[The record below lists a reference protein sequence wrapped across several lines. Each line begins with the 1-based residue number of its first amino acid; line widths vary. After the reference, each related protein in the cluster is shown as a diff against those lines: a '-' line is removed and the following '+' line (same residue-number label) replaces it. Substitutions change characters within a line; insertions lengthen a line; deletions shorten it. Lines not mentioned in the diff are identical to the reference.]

1 MSSTTNR
8 RSFKQTARQKNNTK
22 YLKTANTTTRLLL
35 PPKFLSASTTY
46 TFKART
52 INKQLGPYERAFRA
66 IFAICLVLFFGA
78 LSGSGVPRDGL
89 RGIHASTP
97 DLTSPDGVDAPSH
110 QHIDLHRDE
119 RLSHGLP
126 VDQWHTQEH
135 PLPPTQGDPFHHGS
149 LDLHDI
155 FDVNDPVYPIRIHL
169 PEPEVT
175 KQAKLRKTHRRLK
188 NSL

>member
-8 RSFKQTARQKNNTK
+8 RSLKQTARQKNNTK

-89 RGIHASTP
+89 RVIHASAP
-97 DLTSPDGVDAPSH
+97 DLTSPDGVDVQP
-110 QHIDLHRDE
+110 
-119 RLSHGLP
+119 
-126 VDQWHTQEH
+126 QEH